1 MDPPGQI
8 RRGQCYTKQLV
19 CLSSMSLSS
28 FEQLIALLIWQRLK
42 WFGVANGIGTI
53 FSRIYLM
60 ETSLVITTYNRPEAL
75 DWVLASVDRQQIDPA
90 QVIIADDG
98 SKASNID
105 VIRRWSG
112 RLPIVHVWQPD
123 NEFRAAR
130 VRNLA
135 VLKASNEHIIF
146 IDADCVLPP
155 DFVRQHQ
162 SLIESGILVSGGRFL
177 MSEND
182 TKRLLECDIPSTQID
197 FCGFKFR
204 KIPLG
209 PLRDLR
215 KKSWKQ
221 VRTCNLGVL
230 RRDILDVGGFDET
243 FVGWGREDSDFVI
256 RSIRSSMAIRSARFS
271 ACVKHLY
278 HPEFPRSDLVANEA
292 FLAEGFSSN
301 RIVPKKSSLSNL

>member
-1 MDPPGQI
+1 
-8 RRGQCYTKQLV
+8 
-19 CLSSMSLSS
+19 
-28 FEQLIALLIWQRLK
+28 
-42 WFGVANGIGTI
+42 
-53 FSRIYLM
+53 M

-75 DWVLASVDRQQIDPA
+75 DWVLASVERQQIEPG
-90 QVIIADDG
+90 QVVIADDG

-105 VIRRWSG
+105 IIRRWSA

-130 VRNLA
+130 ARNLA
-135 VLKASNEHIIF
+135 VLKASKEHIIF
-146 IDADCVLPP
+146 IDGDCVLPP
-155 DFVRQHQ
+155 DFVKQHQ

-182 TKRLLECDIPSTQID
+182 TKRLLECDISSTHLD
-197 FCGFKFR
+197 FSGVKFR

-209 PLRDLR
+209 FLRDLR

-230 RRDILDVGGFDET
+230 RRDILAVGGFDET
-243 FVGWGREDSDFVI
+243 FIGWGREDSDFII
-256 RSIRSSMAIRSARFS
+256 RSLRSSMVIRSARFS

-278 HPEFPRSDLVANEA
+278 HPVFSRSDLVANEA
-292 FLAEGFSSN
+292 LLAKGFYSN
-301 RIVPKKSSLSNL
+301 RIVPKKSSLSYL